1 MPQVWQMLT
10 QGNKPPVQDDSNNVH
25 QAATGADPDVF
36 KSVLKD
42 LSVALAEAAEV
53 LEQSVLLNEDPT
65 RKIQEGIDFYREVQ
79 RFKIGLI
86 RAALAH
92 ADGQQKRAAELLS
105 IHLSTLNAMIKR
117 YGIGIKPITGSKKM

>member
-1 MPQVWQMLT
+1 MLI
-10 QGNKPPVQDDSNNVH
+10 QSNKQLPVNDNSVH
-25 QAATGADPDVF
+25 PAATGADPDVF

-53 LEQSVLLNEDPT
+53 LEQTVLLHEDPT
-65 RKIQEGIDFYREVQ
+65 RKVQQGIDFYREVR
-79 RFKIGLI
+79 RFKIALI

-92 ADGQQKRAAELLS
+92 ANGQQKRAAELLR

-117 YGIGIKPITGSKKM
+117 YGIGIKPTIGSKKM